1 MHGRI
6 RKRLYVRTTTCLIGN
21 VKEGRKLKEL
31 VSKPTHEIHGQEGLG
46 MHCI

>member
-6 RKRLYVRTTTCLIGN
+6 RKCLYVRTTTCLVRN
-21 VKEGRKLKEL
+21 VKKGRKLKEL
-31 VSKPTHEIHGQEGLG
+31 VPKSAHEIHSQEGLG